1 MPFSVEKIDDLMHIT
16 VFHNVVV
23 LLMMGTMK
31 AAHVEPIGRYMED
44 TISAHPRGVIV
55 ASLLAASVPAPGFAL
70 RAHIRSLYV
79 RFGDRLLLGMP
90 IVDERGI
97 FAAARRAFMRGLL
110 LILGAGKLVVASSI
124 EDAARLAGPIAMKA
138 DGTPVSERELLALFC
153 FCEQHLGEK

>member
-1 MPFSVEKIDDLMHIT
+1 MAFSVEKIDDLMHIT

-23 LLMMGTMK
+23 LLMTGTMK
-31 AAHVEPIGRYMED
+31 AAHTEPLARYIED
-44 TISAHPRGVIV
+44 TINAHPRGVV
-55 ASLLAASVPAPGFAL
+55 VSSMLAASVPAPGLEL

-110 LILGAGKLVVASSI
+110 LILGGRKLTVAGSV
-124 EDAARLAGPIAMKA
+124 EDAARLAAPFANKA
-138 DGTPVSERELLALFC
+138 DGSPIPVPELLALFR
-153 FCEQHLGEK
+153 FCESHFGEK